1 MGWQRVRH
9 DRETNTFAFSCC
21 GDQALGHTGFCSC
34 KCGLSGCSSQPL
46 QHRLSSCG
54 TQAWLLHG
62 MWNHHRPKIEAISCI
77 GRQILYHWASREAL
91 ICTLDIT
98 AIGGYCWHWKGSGG
112 VWWRG
117 GLKDVWR
124 HAVCL
129 GAGPPCTVKACV
141 PSSTVFIRP
150 ARYSRRNKLVNNHL
164 SLVSSYQ
171 FARSTDICKTHWIFQ
186 EHNFHV
192 CFSPREDGT
201 VFHQGGGSVTRS
213 FSPFYRLLSL
223 TPTTLTGLHFQIA
236 SLHLFSFFR
245 SCVHP
250 WEEPANY
257 PRCSPG
263 QFLLHIYI

>member
-1 MGWQRVRH
+1 
-9 DRETNTFAFSCC
+9 
-21 GDQALGHTGFCSC
+21 
-34 KCGLSGCSSQPL
+34 
-46 QHRLSSCG
+46 
-54 TQAWLLHG
+54 

-77 GRQILYHWASREAL
+77 GRQILYHWATREAL

-112 VWWRG
+112 VRWHA
-117 GLKDVWR
+117 GLRDVQH

-129 GAGPPCTVKACV
+129 GAGPPCTVKACAL
-141 PSSTVFIRP
+141 SSTVFIRP
-150 ARYSRRNKLVNNHL
+150 ARYWALCLHTSLQGAQTFVRHTEFSRSITSMCWKL
-164 SLVSSYQ
+164 
-171 FARSTDICKTHWIFQ
+171 
-186 EHNFHV
+186 

-213 FSPFYRLLSL
+213 FSPFYRLLSP

-245 SCVHP
+245 CCVHP
-250 WEEPANY
+250 WEEPTNY